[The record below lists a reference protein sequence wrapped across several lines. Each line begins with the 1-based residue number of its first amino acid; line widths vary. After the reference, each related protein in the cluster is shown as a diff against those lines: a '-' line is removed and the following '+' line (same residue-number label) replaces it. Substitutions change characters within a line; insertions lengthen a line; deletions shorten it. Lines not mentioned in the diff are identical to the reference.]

1 MHRGQRGFSDG
12 GPTRC
17 PRARRRRGRA
27 DRRQGQEIT
36 YERLYAVAVGML
48 GIAPSDF
55 ELMTLAEFDA
65 AEQGFMRRRE
75 YDFRTAMNIQRWGSF
90 AIMSSMCDMK
100 GRGME
105 EVLPLPWD
113 KAPGRRSST
122 GERKITKREMARMRA
137 EALRDIEKLERHGK
151 KNSGTAD

>member
-1 MHRGQRGFSDG
+1 
-12 GPTRC
+12 
-17 PRARRRRGRA
+17 
-27 DRRQGQEIT
+27 
-36 YERLYAVAVGML
+36 ML

-55 ELMTLAEFDA
+55 EQMTLAEFDA

-113 KAPGRRSST
+113 KAPGQRSST
-122 GERKITKREMARMRA
+122 GERKITKREMARMRE

>member
-1 MHRGQRGFSDG
+1 
-12 GPTRC
+12 
-17 PRARRRRGRA
+17 
-27 DRRQGQEIT
+27 
-36 YERLYAVAVGML
+36 ML

-55 ELMTLAEFDA
+55 EQMTLAEFDA

-90 AIMSSMCDMK
+90 AIMASMCDMK

-113 KAPGRRSST
+113 KASGRRSS
-122 GERKITKREMARMRA
+122 GERKITKREMARMRE
-137 EALRDIEKLERHGK
+137 EALRDVRKLERYGK
-151 KNSGTAD
+151 KDSGTAD